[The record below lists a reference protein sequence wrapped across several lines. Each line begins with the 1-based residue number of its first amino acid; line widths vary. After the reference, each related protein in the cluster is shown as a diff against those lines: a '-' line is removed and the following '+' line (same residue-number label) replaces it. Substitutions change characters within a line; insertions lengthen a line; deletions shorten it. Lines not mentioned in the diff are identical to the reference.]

1 MQNIKKQLEDLD
13 KQINNEKW
21 RLKNGYI
28 RNTLVPRT
36 ILTQEGPVTFQRTK
50 YKYIGEDG
58 RWHYKYLLDNYI
70 QLNKWQ
76 RLSLDFIIAILEH
89 ITSKKTYKNILS
101 VFPNMEIS
109 ERTISNIVKKYNI
122 KELINE
128 SFNLQYKIPDISKYK
143 YIYILTDDT
152 WEDLLVNKQ
161 SNECRYRLVTFHIG
175 KDARGRLLNKRQFY
189 WSVPKGA
196 KINTK
201 KFVREVARQLLKFY
215 GATYKEKEL
224 FLCGDG
230 AGWIKITAQELKSNY
245 VLDYFHL
252 SQYIHK
258 AFNKKRHLHPNY
270 RNLFDILTT
279 KIKTEILNGDVAK
292 VITFLSD
299 FKKITEYSDEFK
311 IDSEHYNKLIRYLK
325 NQQKGIESYR
335 HKGYIGSCSEAMISH
350 SIKAYMGYGAK
361 IYKYESFNVILDL
374 AMAKTNGL
382 DPLKVLKDNIIAYH
396 EQEIKY
402 YRQNIWKWYKHWK
415 KDY

>member
-1 MQNIKKQLEDLD
+1 M
-13 KQINNEKW
+13 
-21 RLKNGYI
+21 
-28 RNTLVPRT
+28 
-36 ILTQEGPVTFQRTK
+36 
-50 YKYIGEDG
+50 
-58 RWHYKYLLDNYI
+58 
-70 QLNKWQ
+70 
-76 RLSLDFIIAILEH
+76 
-89 ITSKKTYKNILS
+89 
-101 VFPNMEIS
+101 
-109 ERTISNIVKKYNI
+109 
-122 KELINE
+122 
-128 SFNLQYKIPDISKYK
+128 
-143 YIYILTDDT
+143 
-152 WEDLLVNKQ
+152 
-161 SNECRYRLVTFHIG
+161 
-175 KDARGRLLNKRQFY
+175 
-189 WSVPKGA
+189 
-196 KINTK
+196 
-201 KFVREVARQLLKFY
+201 
-215 GATYKEKEL
+215 
-224 FLCGDG
+224 
-230 AGWIKITAQELKSNY
+230 
-245 VLDYFHL
+245 
-252 SQYIHK
+252 
-258 AFNKKRHLHPNY
+258 HPNY

-279 KIKTEILNGDVAK
+279 EIKTEILNGDVAK